1 MAKENNR
8 AGSELRAKGRKI
20 IERIDAAGKAEK
32 HFFDTAQRAEEIYA
46 NEGSLRTLSDGLTW
60 STSLDFNILFSNVET
75 IVPAIINSPPAPDIR
90 RRFNDTDPA
99 AKDVSEIL
107 ERSIRVQIDD
117 SRLQIEMEKMAQD
130 GFLGGRG
137 LVRLRYYSEET
148 EREDEEIAD
157 EAREVGDGASNRSKS
172 DDPSDGDGREGYGLY
187 SGGMERVRGGEQG
200 ASPLGD
206 SGSYGSNSG
215 EVTNERICF
224 EAVSW
229 SDFRHG
235 PAKRWEDVP
244 WQAFRHAIAKD
255 DIESFADNALY
266 ASQAL
271 DEDRLGED
279 KETDIYVWEYWDKK
293 SKRVWFV
300 EENTGKVL
308 KRVDDPLGLSC
319 FFPICTPVQPIEIN
333 GRLMPVTPYAIYEK
347 LATEVDLISMRIRFL
362 TKAMKVKALYG
373 GNPIDLSNL
382 VEGDD
387 ADLIP
392 IADPEVW
399 ASQGGL
405 DGMLSWWPVE
415 KFAVAIRELYT
426 AREQAKQAIYEI
438 TGISDIIRGQ
448 GQASTSATAENIK
461 SQWGSLR
468 IQKMQRMMERAAR
481 DLFVMMCEIIPS
493 KFSAQTIQDM
503 TGIQL
508 IPTEQDMAPLPPPQI
523 PPQVQMAA
531 AQGDQQAAQQ
541 VQQAIQQYQQAEQA
555 RMAKLQKLEAVNAL
569 LQNKI
574 QKFYRIDVESDSTV
588 RADMTRQ
595 RTEVAAFLQ
604 GAAQFWSGVVP
615 AVQAGLMTMDVA
627 AEIFASNSRMFNL
640 GKSVEDAIDKMIS
653 DAKEKAKQPAPPNP
667 EMIKAQMEQQKAQFA
682 AQLAQAQAQQEQAKS
697 QAQIAT
703 ITAKLQSDQAKV
715 QGEIRLKEIDAELK
729 IAEGSAQLQRDTQT
743 HEMEMQKLAAEI
755 EKIRVGT
762 TASIIQTQQKAD
774 LADRNQYLK
783 ESQANK
789 EPAE

>member
-1 MAKENNR
+1 MAKENNS
-8 AGSELRAKGRKI
+8 AGLGLRAKGRKI
-20 IERIDAAGKAEK
+20 IEKIDASGKTEK
-32 HFFDTAQRAEEIYA
+32 QFFDTAQRAEEIYA
-46 NEGSLRTLSDGLTW
+46 NEGGLRTISDGLAW

-157 EAREVGDGASNRSKS
+157 EAREIADGPANSRDRSDGPAGEDKDSS
-172 DDPSDGDGREGYGLY
+172 DMGVYSLSERKSDGD
-187 SGGMERVRGGEQG
+187 
-200 ASPLGD
+200 
-206 SGSYGSNSG
+206 
-215 EVTNERICF
+215 VTNERICF

-229 SDFRHG
+229 RDFRHG

-333 GRLMPVTPYAIYEK
+333 GRLMPVTPYAIYQK
-347 LATEVDLISMRIRFL
+347 LADEVDIISMRIRFL

-373 GNPIDLSNL
+373 GNPVDLSNL
-382 VEGDD
+382 TEGDD

-392 IADPEVW
+392 ISDPEMW
-399 ASQGGL
+399 AEHGGL

-415 KFAVAIRELYT
+415 KFAVAIRELYV

-481 DLFVMMCEIIPS
+481 DLFVMMCEIIPT

-508 IPTEQDMAPLPPPQI
+508 IPTEQDMTPVPPPQI
-523 PPQVQMAA
+523 QPQVQMSA

-541 VQQAIQQYQQAEQA
+541 VQQAIAQYQQAEEA
-555 RMAKLQKLEAVNAL
+555 RMAKLQKLEAVNSL

-595 RTEVAAFLQ
+595 KQEVAEFLQ
-604 GAAQFWSGVVP
+604 GAAAFWSGIVP
-615 AVQAGLMTMDVA
+615 AVQSGIMTIDVA

-640 GKSVEDAIDKMIS
+640 GKSVEDAIDKMIT

-667 EMIKAQMEQQKAQFA
+667 EMIKAQMEEKKAQYA
-682 AQLAQAQAQQEQAKS
+682 AQLADANAKAEQAKS

-703 ITAKLQSDQAKV
+703 IATKAQADKAKSDAD
-715 QGEIRLKEIDAELK
+715 IALKQIDADLK
-729 IAEGSAQLQRDTQT
+729 IAEGNAQLERDRQK
-743 HEMEMQKLAAEI
+743 HAMEMRKIDAEI
-755 EKIRVGT
+755 EKIRVS
-762 TASIIQTQQKAD
+762 TASSLVQSQAKAE
-774 LADRNQYLK
+774 LAERNQYLK